1 MAEAASFAAS
11 SAPFLSSRSLL
22 SLKSLLSEAVSHS
35 SLAWSEEFWL
45 DKSGDFVPTAVLVGL
60 LVSGKVA
67 STGEGKSGAG
77 IVAATSTGTDTG
89 VPGALDRVG
98 EREIGA
104 GAELVVGT
112 AATGTGS
119 GGTIG
124 VGAVSPL
131 ANTAASLSFKRLK
144 RGGLSC
150 RGGLAGLERRCL
162 SLLL

>member
-45 DKSGDFVPTAVLVGL
+45 DKSGDFVPTAVMVGL

-67 STGEGKSGAG
+67 STGEGKSG

-104 GAELVVGT
+104 GAELVVET
-112 AATGTGS
+112 AARGTGS
-119 GGTIG
+119 GGTMG
-124 VGAVSPL
+124 LGAVSPL

-150 RGGLAGLERRCL
+150 LGGLAGLERRCL